1 MTGYMAISR
10 AGHDKDKIYLI
21 IREEKEYVYLVDGKS
36 KDFDNPKKKNKKH
49 IQVVRKFENPAVT
62 EKLLRGERIDRS
74 YIIQEVNACQKQM
87 LLK

>member
-21 IREEKEYVYLVDGKS
+21 IGEEKEYVFLVDGRKRN
-36 KDFDNPKKKNKKH
+36 FDHPKKKNKKH
-49 IQVVRKFENPAVT
+49 IQVIKKFENPVAT
-62 EKLLRGERIDRS
+62 ERLLRGERIDGS

-87 LLK
+87 LSK